1 MSVLIVAIIRG
12 RIFLHAGYDNTI
24 FAGLLHPVLGV
35 DHLLAMVTVGLLSAQ
50 MGGRA
55 IWTVPAA
62 FVTVMALGGV
72 LGIAGVPLPFVEY
85 AIALSVV
92 TLGIALAAN
101 KRLPVVAAMALV
113 GMFALFHGHAHG
125 AELPVYS
132 GTAVGVLAYIFGFLV
147 ATAGLHLVG
156 ALTGQIAVSN
166 PLGAN
171 ALRLSGALIA
181 VVGAYLMI
189 GISQ

>member
-1 MSVLIVAIIRG
+1 
-12 RIFLHAGYDNTI
+12 
-24 FAGLLHPVLGV
+24 
-35 DHLLAMVTVGLLSAQ
+35 
-50 MGGRA
+50 
-55 IWTVPAA
+55 
-62 FVTVMALGGV
+62 
-72 LGIAGVPLPFVEY
+72 
-85 AIALSVV
+85 
-92 TLGIALAAN
+92 
-101 KRLPVVAAMALV
+101 
-113 GMFALFHGHAHG
+113 
-125 AELPVYS
+125 LPVYS

>member
-1 MSVLIVAIIRG
+1 MVALMIGITLG
-12 RIFLHAGYDNTI
+12 VVNVHTGYDNSV
-24 FAGLLHPVLGV
+24 FAGLLHPVLGI

-62 FVTVMALGGV
+62 FVTVMALGGI
-72 LGIAGVPLPFVEY
+72 LGIAGLPLPYVEY
-85 AIALSVV
+85 AIAASVV
-92 TLGIALAAN
+92 TLGVALAAN
-101 KRLPVVAAMALV
+101 RKLPVLAAMALV
-113 GMFALFHGHAHG
+113 GLFALFHGHAHG

-132 GTAVGVLAYIFGFLV
+132 GSAVGVLAYVFGFLV

-166 PLGAN
+166 PRGTHV
-171 ALRLSGALIA
+171 LRFSGALIA
-181 VVGAYLMI
+181 VVGLFLVI
-189 GISQ
+189 GVSQ